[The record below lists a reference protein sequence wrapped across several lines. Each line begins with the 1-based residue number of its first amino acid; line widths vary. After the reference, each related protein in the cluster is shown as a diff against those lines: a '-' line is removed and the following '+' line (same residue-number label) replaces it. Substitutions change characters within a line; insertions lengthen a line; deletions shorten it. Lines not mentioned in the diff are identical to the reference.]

1 MKQEKHDK
9 AFMLSLISIFIS
21 ITTVI
26 LFFVKVS
33 PESVVDSNTYISCLV
48 TILAILFTV
57 LVGYQI
63 YNAMDIKRE
72 LKRID
77 LLKEEI
83 QLTNQKHAEEIQKA
97 QDELK
102 KLTIENKESSCIL
115 QARILVDK
123 NNKEFD
129 AIIIF
134 LEAIFYSLSSDHRML
149 GYKEILDELETYL
162 LKINNLSFS
171 NVYLST
177 SEEKKENPTYE
188 ENVHILKSYVHEE
201 SLKIRKHP
209 NYLFIKDRYE
219 ELMEKFDTRLD
230 LIAQRKRV
238 SLDELDQEM
247 E

>member
-9 AFMLSLISIFIS
+9 AFILSLISIFIS

-63 YNAMDIKRE
+63 FNAMDIKRE

-97 QDELK
+97 QEDLK
-102 KLTIENKESSCIL
+102 KLTIENKESTYIL
-115 QARILVDK
+115 KARILIDK
-123 NNKEFD
+123 NDKEID
-129 AIIIF
+129 ALIVF
-134 LEAIFYSLSSDHRML
+134 LEAIFYSLSSDHRKE
-149 GYKEILDELETYL
+149 GYKDLLEELEKFL
-162 LKINNLSFS
+162 LCVFPVSFQNLEINHSPKGIYTFKDKVNYFKTVL
-171 NVYLST
+171 
-177 SEEKKENPTYE
+177 KERD
-188 ENVHILKSYVHEE
+188 
-201 SLKIRKHP
+201 LKIREHP